1 MRRILLL
8 LLIALPLDGK
18 TLHWRSIDVQARLDD
33 KGNLHVIEE
42 QQMVFDGDWNG
53 GERSFNLRGRQ
64 RLDIHRVSRI
74 EDGREVELIRGDL
87 DSVDH
92 YDLVGNLAV
101 RWRSRLPSDPPFDN
115 RELVYRLD
123 YTYRNILDSDEGQFV
138 LWHDFG
144 LPSAS
149 GPIESFSLDLQFD
162 PVWNTR
168 PVLEKRTALQPGS
181 SVIVRRP
188 LIHSGGLRPELY
200 RGGYVVLGGFA
211 LGVALLLFLFVRD
224 EQGSGRFAPV
234 EPRLEPDLLDMKAE
248 VAGAIW
254 DASVGAPEVA
264 ATLAR
269 MTQEGKITTRVE
281 RKELFMR
288 LADIGEGLY
297 GYERLLVAKLFFDG
311 NETDTKR
318 IRKHYKSS
326 GVDFAEIIRPG
337 IERVVA
343 ETIPGWNVKTKRFR
357 VRTHV
362 ISLIVAALLVAGI
375 GFFGDPEDVGEAVVI
390 LAGGAIFG
398 LIACGVASQKS
409 QVIASFRSAFL
420 VPFLLMMFPT
430 ALLTLGA
437 LRGYP
442 NGRMTLPLLIACAI
456 WLLGILRLAL
466 DLLKSREGHAV
477 IAARRKVLALR
488 QYFVEQL
495 RLPQPALRDEWFPH
509 LLAFGLGRHSD
520 RWFRAFG
527 GAAAATS
534 SFSSGSGSSSSSSA
548 ASSSWSGGGGAFG
561 GAGATGS
568 WAVAAAAIGAG
579 VATPSSSSGG
589 GGGGGSS
596 SGGGGGG
603 GW

>member
-1 MRRILLL
+1 MCRILLL
-8 LLIALPLDGK
+8 LLIVLPVYGK
-18 TLHWRSIDVQARLDD
+18 TLHWRSIDVQARLDAQ
-33 KGNLHVIEE
+33 GRLHVVEE
-42 QQMVFDGDWNG
+42 QRMVFDGDWNG
-53 GERSFNLRGRQ
+53 GERSFHLHGRQ
-64 RLDIHRVSRI
+64 RLDVHRVTKV
-74 EDGREVELIRGDL
+74 EDGREIELIRGDL
-87 DSVDH
+87 DSVDR
-92 YDLVGNLAV
+92 YGLVGDRVV
-101 RWRSRLPSDPPFDN
+101 RWRSRLPSDPPFEN
-115 RELVYRLD
+115 RELAYRLD
-123 YTYRNILDSDEGQFV
+123 YTYRNILDSDEGEFV

-168 PVLEKRTALQPGS
+168 PVVEKRTALQPGS
-181 SVIVRRP
+181 SVIVLRP
-188 LIHSGGLRPELY
+188 LIHSGGMKPEVY

-211 LGVALLLFLFVRD
+211 LGAVLLVYLFIRD
-224 EQGSGRFAPV
+224 EKASGRFSPV
-234 EPRLEPDLLDMKAE
+234 EPRLEPDFLKINAE

-254 DASVGAPEVA
+254 DASVGPPEVA

-281 RKELFMR
+281 RKELFMK
-288 LADIGEGLY
+288 LGDIGEGLY

-318 IRKHYKSS
+318 IRKRYKSS

-337 IERVVA
+337 IERA
-343 ETIPGWNVKTKRFR
+343 IADTIPNWTGKTKRFR
-357 VRTHV
+357 VRPHV
-362 ISLIVAALLVAGI
+362 ISLIVATLLVAGI

-390 LAGGAIFG
+390 LALGAIFG
-398 LIACGVASQKS
+398 LMACGVAYQKS
-409 QVIASFRSAFL
+409 QVIASYSRAFL
-420 VPFLLMMFPT
+420 VPFLLMMFPS
-430 ALLTLGA
+430 ALLALGA
-437 LRGYP
+437 LRAYP
-442 NGRMTLPLLIACAI
+442 NGRMTLPLLIACAA
-456 WLLGILRLAL
+456 WLLVILRFAL
-466 DLLKSREGHAV
+466 DLLKTREGREV
-477 IAARRKVLALR
+477 IAARQKVLALR
-488 QYFVEQL
+488 QYFIEQL

-527 GAAAATS
+527 GAAAATTP
-534 SFSSGSGSSSSSSA
+534 FSTGSSSSSSSS

-579 VATPSSSSGG
+579 VATPSSSGG
-589 GGGGGSS
+589 GSSGVSS